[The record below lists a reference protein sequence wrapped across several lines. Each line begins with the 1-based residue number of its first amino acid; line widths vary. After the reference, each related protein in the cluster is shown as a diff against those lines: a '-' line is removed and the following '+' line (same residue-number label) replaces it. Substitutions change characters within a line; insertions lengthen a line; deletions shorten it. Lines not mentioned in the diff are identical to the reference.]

1 MKSNKF
7 VSTYTAEIE
16 AAAFRTIAQFVHETY
31 DQFEGKD
38 ITGDEGKLV
47 GIVMA
52 TESLLDSLN
61 KEEDADA

>member
-16 AAAFRTIAQFVHETY
+16 AAAFRAIAQFVHETY
-31 DQFEGKD
+31 DKFEGKD

-61 KEEDADA
+61 KEKDTDA